1 MCDTRESSR
10 HLCHCGKEI
19 GHNLCSTIQSHAF
32 DVCKYG
38 SSDSDELS
46 QNPSQGSEQNK
57 IASLVAVWDD
67 GQNACDLS
75 TRQSNPLQ
83 ALCETS

>member
-10 HLCHCGKEI
+10 YLCHCGKEI
-19 GHNLCSTIQSHAF
+19 GHNLCSTIRSHAF
-32 DVCKYG
+32 DVYKYG

-67 GQNACDLS
+67 DQNACDLN